1 LAYQPPASS
10 TFLSEQTSHQQ
21 PARVL
26 LSQNK
31 PAPAIS
37 HQANEQAV
45 WLGGA
50 RGVAAGL
57 LEAGLVVGGVGLTP
71 QGHLQSSGRQDELLE
86 MRETGKQLCASVP
99 CQSLIVRT
107 DEIQQKKK
115 ESIGETVKKKTHT
128 HT

>member
-1 LAYQPPASS
+1 
-10 TFLSEQTSHQQ
+10 
-21 PARVL
+21 
-26 LSQNK
+26 
-31 PAPAIS
+31 
-37 HQANEQAV
+37 
-45 WLGGA
+45 LGGA

-115 ESIGETVKKKTHT
+115 RALEKLSKRKHILIHNAFLLILQSCWQAAQHSTLVLSSAEHRR
-128 HT
+128 